1 MSERRVTRIDVEMV
15 LWRTGAPAEEPV
27 PAEEIAAEAGVPPA
41 IARELLELGIARA
54 HPGVAAEPRWPRSA
68 AVDVARAVRMARDL
82 GLNAPGAVLA
92 LELLARIEELEARV
106 ARGAPGPGAEAE
118 DLGED

>member
-15 LWRTGAPAEEPV
+15 LWRTGAPGEEPV
-27 PAEEIAAEAGVPPA
+27 PVEEIAAEAGVPPA
-41 IARELLELGIARA
+41 IARELLELGLARPQA
-54 HPGVAAEPRWPRSA
+54 RGAAEPRWPRSA

-82 GLNAPGAVLA
+82 GLNAQGAVLA

-106 ARGAPGPGAEAE
+106 ARSGPGAGPEAPP
-118 DLGED
+118 D